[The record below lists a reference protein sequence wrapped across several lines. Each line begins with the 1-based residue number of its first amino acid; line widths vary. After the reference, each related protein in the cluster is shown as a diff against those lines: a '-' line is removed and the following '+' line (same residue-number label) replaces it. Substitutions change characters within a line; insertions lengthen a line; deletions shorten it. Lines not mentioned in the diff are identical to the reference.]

1 MDEFAALAQRV
12 VLTMDDVRGCLVLSR
27 DGLVLGAFPEEQEAE
42 LKPAWLRFVH
52 VGEAR
57 KGFVEFSDQLWAFV
71 HRGPYAAFVVTGTS
85 VRPGVMLDQLEQ
97 AVIAA
102 EETRAKQKEV
112 TFKVP
117 DAAGAPSGRPRTS
130 LHPPVDRPAA
140 APVGATAAA
149 EEMPSFAAPT
159 GPVDGSGDAQ
169 EWAGPDL
176 AQMQQMQAM
185 QEQMAAMQAQLQQQA
200 LQQGA
205 SAAPSVAPAVA
216 PAAPEVAPVAP
227 EVAPVAPEV
236 APVAPAVAPPAEA
249 PSSHQPLSG
258 YRRPESAAPISSAPP
273 VTTPPSASP
282 DPVAEAPRAEL
293 GGARPSIE
301 GSPYESVLADEQPA
315 PFGAESSPF
324 ARLEAEQAASAAE
337 RAEARPEQAVPTEA
351 QPETPA
357 AEASGN
363 GGTDADA
370 SAFRREPQRLVT
382 PSDGPPATDEPEDAG
397 EVDRVLLAKE
407 FSGLLQLDG
416 DGDED

>member
-112 TFKVP
+112 TLKVP

-130 LHPPVDRPAA
+130 LHPPADRPAT
-140 APVGATAAA
+140 APVGAIPAA

-159 GPVDGSGDAQ
+159 GPVEGSGDTQ
-169 EWAGPDL
+169 EWAGADP
-176 AQMQQMQAM
+176 AQLQQMQAM

-205 SAAPSVAPAVA
+205 GTA
-216 PAAPEVAPVAP
+216 
-227 EVAPVAPEV
+227 
-236 APVAPAVAPPAEA
+236 APVAPAPGTQAPPAAA
-249 PSSHQPLSG
+249 PPASPPAGAPASQQPLSG
-258 YRRPESAAPISSAPP
+258 YRRPESSAPAP
-273 VTTPPSASP
+273 ASTPP
-282 DPVAEAPRAEL
+282 PVAAEPALEAAVEAPRAEL

-301 GSPYESVLADEQPA
+301 GSLYESVLADEQPA
-315 PFGAESSPF
+315 PFGSESSPF
-324 ARLEAEQAASAAE
+324 ARLESEQAAAAAE
-337 RAEARPEQAVPTEA
+337 RAQARPEQVASTEARPEAPA
-351 QPETPA
+351 AA
-357 AEASGN
+357 AEAPVTGAA
-363 GGTDADA
+363 DADA
-370 SAFRREPQRLVT
+370 GAFRSEPQRLVSPNDT
-382 PSDGPPATDEPEDAG
+382 PPAADEPEEPG
-397 EVDRVLLAKE
+397 EVDRVMLAKE

>member
-27 DGLVLGAFPEEQEAE
+27 DGLVLGAFPEDQEAE

-112 TFKVP
+112 TLKVP

-130 LHPPVDRPAA
+130 LHPPADRPAA
-140 APVGATAAA
+140 APVGATAEA
-149 EEMPSFAAPT
+149 EGMPSFAAPT
-159 GPVDGSGDAQ
+159 GPVEGGGGGAESGADWSNADSAQ
-169 EWAGPDL
+169 L
-176 AQMQQMQAM
+176 QQMQAM
-185 QEQMAAMQAQLQQQA
+185 QEQMAAMQAQLQQAQA

-205 SAAPSVAPAVA
+205 PALTPSAPPPATSAPAPAPSIADQASA
-216 PAAPEVAPVAP
+216 
-227 EVAPVAPEV
+227 
-236 APVAPAVAPPAEA
+236 
-249 PSSHQPLSG
+249 QPLSG
-258 YRRPESAAPISSAPP
+258 YRRPESA
-273 VTTPPSASP
+273 TPPPAEP
-282 DPVAEAPRAEL
+282 AAPEAPRTEL

-301 GSPYESVLADEQPA
+301 GSQYESVLADEQPA
-315 PFGAESSPF
+315 PFGSESSPF
-324 ARLEAEQAASAAE
+324 ARLEAEQAQAAVE
-337 RAEARPEQAVPTEA
+337 QEARPAPTERPA
-351 QPETPA
+351 PPA
-357 AEASGN
+357 AAESAPPS
-363 GGTDADA
+363 ADA
-370 SAFRREPQRLVT
+370 SAFRTEPQRLVS
-382 PSDGPPATDEPEDAG
+382 PDASPPAADDQEEPG
-397 EVDRVLLAKE
+397 EVDRVMLAKE
-407 FSGLLQLDG
+407 FSGLLQLDE

>member
-27 DGLVLGAFPEEQEAE
+27 DGLVLGAFPEDQEAE

-112 TFKVP
+112 TLKVP
-117 DAAGAPSGRPRTS
+117 DAASAPSGRPRTS
-130 LHPPVDRPAA
+130 LHPPADRPAA
-140 APVGATAAA
+140 APVGATAEA

-159 GPVDGSGDAQ
+159 GPVEGGGGGGGGADWSNADPAQ
-169 EWAGPDL
+169 L
-176 AQMQQMQAM
+176 QQMQAM
-185 QEQMAAMQAQLQQQA
+185 QEQMAAMQAQLQQAQA

-205 SAAPSVAPAVA
+205 PAPAPTAAAPTT
-216 PAAPEVAPVAP
+216 PVA
-227 EVAPVAPEV
+227 EQGSA
-236 APVAPAVAPPAEA
+236 
-249 PSSHQPLSG
+249 QPLSG
-258 YRRPESAAPISSAPP
+258 YRRPETAAPPPTEPAAP
-273 VTTPPSASP
+273 
-282 DPVAEAPRAEL
+282 EAPRTEL

-301 GSPYESVLADEQPA
+301 GSQYESVLADEQPA
-315 PFGAESSPF
+315 PFGSESSPF
-324 ARLEAEQAASAAE
+324 ARLEAEQAQSAAE
-337 RAEARPEQAVPTEA
+337 RPTAEEP
-351 QPETPA
+351 PA
-357 AEASGN
+357 APATAEPAG
-363 GGTDADA
+363 ADA
-370 SAFRREPQRLVT
+370 SAFRTEPQRLVS
-382 PSDGPPATDEPEDAG
+382 PDAAPAPAAEDPEEPG
-397 EVDRVLLAKE
+397 EVDRVMLAKE

>member
-112 TFKVP
+112 TLKVP

-130 LHPPVDRPAA
+130 LHPPADRPAA
-140 APVGATAAA
+140 APVGAIPAA

-159 GPVDGSGDAQ
+159 GPAEGSGETQ
-169 EWAGPDL
+169 EWAGADP
-176 AQMQQMQAM
+176 AQLQQMQAM
-185 QEQMAAMQAQLQQQA
+185 QEQMAAMQEQLQQQA

-205 SAAPSVAPAVA
+205 GTT
-216 PAAPEVAPVAP
+216 
-227 EVAPVAPEV
+227 
-236 APVAPAVAPPAEA
+236 APVAPAPGDPGAPRSRSSRVAAGRGAGVAAAAQWLPPTRVFRAGDGRDAGLRAASRA
-249 PSSHQPLSG
+249 PGRAGRSRGTSSRTRRRPSVDRGVAVRVGARRRATGAVRVGELPLRAARVRAGRRGRRARRGPAGAGGIHGGSAGAARGRRRGARHRRPPTRTRALSG
-258 YRRPESAAPISSAPP
+258 ASRSGWSRRATAHLPPTSRRSPARSTASCSPRSSRGCFSWMGT
-273 VTTPPSASP
+273 VTKT
-282 DPVAEAPRAEL
+282 
-293 GGARPSIE
+293 
-301 GSPYESVLADEQPA
+301 
-315 PFGAESSPF
+315 SS
-324 ARLEAEQAASAAE
+324 
-337 RAEARPEQAVPTEA
+337 
-351 QPETPA
+351 
-357 AEASGN
+357 
-363 GGTDADA
+363 
-370 SAFRREPQRLVT
+370 
-382 PSDGPPATDEPEDAG
+382 
-397 EVDRVLLAKE
+397 
-407 FSGLLQLDG
+407 
-416 DGDED
+416 

>member
-102 EETRAKQKEV
+102 EESRAKQKEV
-112 TFKVP
+112 TLKVP
-117 DAAGAPSGRPRTS
+117 DAASAPSGRPRTS
-130 LHPPVDRPAA
+130 LHPPADRPAA
-140 APVGATAAA
+140 AQVGANAAP

-159 GPVDGSGDAQ
+159 GAAEGGA
-169 EWAGPDL
+169 APDL
-176 AQMQQMQAM
+176 SGADPAQLQQMQAM
-185 QEQMAAMQAQLQQQA
+185 QEQMAAMQAQLQQAQA
-200 LQQGA
+200 LQQ
-205 SAAPSVAPAVA
+205 S
-216 PAAPEVAPVAP
+216 PAAPAPS
-227 EVAPVAPEV
+227 
-236 APVAPAVAPPAEA
+236 APAETLAPTPGAT
-249 PSSHQPLSG
+249 QPLSG
-258 YRRPESAAPISSAPP
+258 YRRPESASPAPVESAPVEP
-273 VTTPPSASP
+273 AA
-282 DPVAEAPRAEL
+282 AEQPRAEL

-301 GSPYESVLADEQPA
+301 GSAYESVLSDEQPT

-324 ARLEAEQAASAAE
+324 ARLEAEQAQAADAAMAPPAE
-337 RAEARPEQAVPTEA
+337 RVAPPAGEDQA
-351 QPETPA
+351 
-357 AEASGN
+357 
-363 GGTDADA
+363 GTDAT
-370 SAFRREPQRLVT
+370 AFRTEPQRLVSSDAST
-382 PSDGPPATDEPEDAG
+382 PPTDDQEEPG
-397 EVDRVLLAKE
+397 EVDRVMLAKE

>member
-112 TFKVP
+112 TLKVP

-130 LHPPVDRPAA
+130 LHPPADRPAA
-140 APVGATAAA
+140 APVGAIPAA

-159 GPVDGSGDAQ
+159 GPVEGSGDTQ
-169 EWAGPDL
+169 EWAGADP
-176 AQMQQMQAM
+176 AQLQQMQAM

-205 SAAPSVAPAVA
+205 GTAAPVTQA
-216 PAAPEVAPVAP
+216 PAAAP
-227 EVAPVAPEV
+227 
-236 APVAPAVAPPAEA
+236 PASPPAEA
-249 PSSHQPLSG
+249 PASHQPLSG
-258 YRRPESAAPISSAPP
+258 YRRPESSAPA
-273 VTTPPSASP
+273 TASTPLPATAEP
-282 DPVAEAPRAEL
+282 APEAVAEVPRAEL

-315 PFGAESSPF
+315 PFGSESSPF
-324 ARLEAEQAASAAE
+324 ARLESEQAAAAAE
-337 RAEARPEQAVPTEA
+337 RAEARPEQVASTEA
-351 QPETPA
+351 RPEPPPAA
-357 AEASGN
+357 AEAPVT
-363 GGTDADA
+363 GGAEADA
-370 SAFRREPQRLVT
+370 GAFRSEPQRLVS
-382 PSDGPPATDEPEDAG
+382 PSEAPPAADEPEEPG
-397 EVDRVLLAKE
+397 EVDRVMLAKE

>member
-27 DGLVLGAFPEEQEAE
+27 DGLVLGAFPEDQEAE

-112 TFKVP
+112 TLKVP

-130 LHPPVDRPAA
+130 LHPPADRPAA
-140 APVGATAAA
+140 APVGANAAP

-159 GPVDGSGDAQ
+159 GSAEGGAPAPDWSGADPAQ
-169 EWAGPDL
+169 L
-176 AQMQQMQAM
+176 QQMQAM
-185 QEQMAAMQAQLQQQA
+185 QEQMAAMQAQLQQAQA
-200 LQQGA
+200 LQQ
-205 SAAPSVAPAVA
+205 APA
-216 PAAPEVAPVAP
+216 PAT
-227 EVAPVAPEV
+227 
-236 APVAPAVAPPAEA
+236 PAPAEA
-249 PSSHQPLSG
+249 PPASAQPLSG
-258 YRRPESAAPISSAPP
+258 YRRPESASAPP
-273 VTTPPSASP
+273 ASP
-282 DPVAEAPRAEL
+282 TSPAPAEPAAAEQPRAEL

-301 GSPYESVLADEQPA
+301 GSAYESVLSDEPA
-315 PFGAESSPF
+315 PFGTESSPF
-324 ARLEAEQAASAAE
+324 ARLESEQAQAAE
-337 RAEARPEQAVPTEA
+337 EQTASPAPSGQTA
-351 QPETPA
+351 SPAPDDRSASPA
-357 AEASGN
+357 ATDQG
-363 GGTDADA
+363 DADA
-370 SAFRREPQRLVT
+370 SAFRTEPQRLVSQEA
-382 PSDGPPATDEPEDAG
+382 PSPPSESQEEPG
-397 EVDRVLLAKE
+397 EVDRVMLAKE

-416 DGDED
+416 DDDED

>member
-52 VGEAR
+52 AGEAR

-102 EETRAKQKEV
+102 EEARAKQKEV
-112 TFKVP
+112 TLKVP

-130 LHPPVDRPAA
+130 LHPPADRPATA
-140 APVGATAAA
+140 QVGATAAP

-159 GPVDGSGDAQ
+159 GPVDGAGDATDWSGD
-169 EWAGPDL
+169 P

-185 QEQMAAMQAQLQQQA
+185 QEQMAAMQAQLQQQQA
-200 LQQGA
+200 LQQ
-205 SAAPSVAPAVA
+205 SAAPAVA
-216 PAAPEVAPVAP
+216 APAAATTAAPTPTPTV
-227 EVAPVAPEV
+227 V
-236 APVAPAVAPPAEA
+236 PAAATPPATTPPAETTA
-249 PSSHQPLSG
+249 TQPLSG
-258 YRRPESAAPISSAPP
+258 YRRPESASPP
-273 VTTPPSASP
+273 PAEPAA
-282 DPVAEAPRAEL
+282 AEAPRAEL
-293 GGARPSIE
+293 GGARPSID

-315 PFGAESSPF
+315 PFGAEASPF
-324 ARLEAEQAASAAE
+324 ARLEEEQAQVATERREPPHANEPAA
-337 RAEARPEQAVPTEA
+337 TEA
-351 QPETPA
+351 ST
-357 AEASGN
+357 
-363 GGTDADA
+363 
-370 SAFRREPQRLVT
+370 FRTEPQRLVS
-382 PSDGPPATDEPEDAG
+382 PDAPPPADEEQEEPG
-397 EVDRVLLAKE
+397 EVDRVMLAKE